1 MRLHNLNPRTL
12 SICLDSLLLPPRH
25 SSLRERVVDVM
36 EEHMKFTRIMREHA
50 DFLVDRYSERREL
63 AEDIH
68 PQLLDARAKY
78 TDYVEPVAEE
88 VVATG
93 DDGWD

>member
-1 MRLHNLNPRTL
+1 MALR
-12 SICLDSLLLPPRH
+12 
-25 SSLRERVVDVM
+25 LRELRV
-36 EEHMKFTRIMREHA
+36 EA
-50 DFLVDRYSERREL
+50 AAAARREL

-68 PQLLDARAKY
+68 PQLLEARAKY
-78 TDYVEPVAEE
+78 TDWVEPVAEE

>member
-1 MRLHNLNPRTL
+1 MASTACKGCSSVSWRPAVRLFGRRALR
-12 SICLDSLLLPPRH
+12 
-25 SSLRERVVDVM
+25 LRELRV
-36 EEHMKFTRIMREHA
+36 EA
-50 DFLVDRYSERREL
+50 AAAARREL

-88 VVATG
+88 AVATG

>member
-1 MRLHNLNPRTL
+1 MPMHAWRRSGHTGTSPRTT
-12 SICLDSLLLPPRH
+12 S
-25 SSLRERVVDVM
+25 
-36 EEHMKFTRIMREHA
+36 A
-50 DFLVDRYSERREL
+50 AAARREL
-63 AEDIH
+63 AEEIH

>member
-1 MRLHNLNPRTL
+1 MDSLVLRRTL
-12 SICLDSLLLPPRH
+12 SRVGSGGGRISRSRAAREAGGPVSGGYGDDRRRRGLH
-25 SSLRERVVDVM
+25 S
-36 EEHMKFTRIMREHA
+36 HA
-50 DFLVDRYSERREL
+50 AAAARREL

-68 PQLLDARAKY
+68 PQLLEARAKY

>member
-1 MRLHNLNPRTL
+1 MTFFYFYGYFF
-12 SICLDSLLLPPRH
+12 I
-25 SSLRERVVDVM
+25 
-36 EEHMKFTRIMREHA
+36 FTIIPIGCK
-50 DFLVDRYSERREL
+50 YSAKTITKNCEL

>member
-1 MRLHNLNPRTL
+1 MIPARMALR
-12 SICLDSLLLPPRH
+12 
-25 SSLRERVVDVM
+25 LRELRV
-36 EEHMKFTRIMREHA
+36 EA
-50 DFLVDRYSERREL
+50 AAAARREL

-68 PQLLDARAKY
+68 PQLLEARAKY
-78 TDYVEPVAEE
+78 TDWVEPVAKE

>member
-1 MRLHNLNPRTL
+1 MIPARIALR
-12 SICLDSLLLPPRH
+12 
-25 SSLRERVVDVM
+25 LRELRV
-36 EEHMKFTRIMREHA
+36 EA
-50 DFLVDRYSERREL
+50 AAAARREL

>member
-1 MRLHNLNPRTL
+1 MDEALEHFAGREAYM
-12 SICLDSLLLPPRH
+12 
-25 SSLRERVVDVM
+25 LR
-36 EEHMKFTRIMREHA
+36 A
-50 DFLVDRYSERREL
+50 LVEKYCGGEGAAASAKAEANAATARKDAEDARREL

-78 TDYVEPVAEE
+78 TDWVEPVAEE

>member
-1 MRLHNLNPRTL
+1 MMEALWAYRDESPYHIRGGELVIPARMALR
-12 SICLDSLLLPPRH
+12 
-25 SSLRERVVDVM
+25 LRELRV
-36 EEHMKFTRIMREHA
+36 EA
-50 DFLVDRYSERREL
+50 AAAARREL

-68 PQLLDARAKY
+68 PQLLEARAKY
-78 TDYVEPVAEE
+78 TDWVEPVAEE

>member
-1 MRLHNLNPRTL
+1 MALR
-12 SICLDSLLLPPRH
+12 
-25 SSLRERVVDVM
+25 LRELRV
-36 EEHMKFTRIMREHA
+36 EA
-50 DFLVDRYSERREL
+50 AAAARREL